1 MKLNDLK
8 RLHNE
13 LLTEG
18 QKKYEEVSALYKR
31 VIDIQKQIEE
41 IEGENYDPVPL
52 IFGDGFYIDEADE

>member
-13 LLTEG
+13 LFIEG
-18 QKKYEEVSALYKR
+18 QQKYKEVEAIYKR
-31 VIDIQKQIEE
+31 VMDLQQQIQE
-41 IEGENYDPVPL
+41 IEGENYDPIPL

>member
-8 RLHNE
+8 RLHNA

-18 QKKYEEVSALYKR
+18 QQKYEEVSALYKR
-31 VIDIQKQIEE
+31 VIDLQKQIEE

>member
-8 RLHNE
+8 RLHNA

-18 QKKYEEVSALYKR
+18 QQKYEEVSAIYKR
-31 VIDIQKQIEE
+31 LIDLQKQIEE
-41 IEGENYDPVPL
+41 IEGENYDPIPL

>member
-8 RLHNE
+8 RLHNA

-18 QKKYEEVSALYKR
+18 QQKYEEVSALYKR
-31 VIDIQKQIEE
+31 LIDLQKQIEE
-41 IEGENYDPVPL
+41 IEGENYDPIPL